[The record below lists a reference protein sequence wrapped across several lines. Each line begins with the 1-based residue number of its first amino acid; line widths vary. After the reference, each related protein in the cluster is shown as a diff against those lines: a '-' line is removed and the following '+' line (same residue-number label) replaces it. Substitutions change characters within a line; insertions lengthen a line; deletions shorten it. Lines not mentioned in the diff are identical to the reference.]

1 MRVLVTGATGFVGRV
16 VLRAFA
22 AAGHDAIS
30 VIRVGAPFE
39 GNAVTWD
46 LAKHDPPPVPAK
58 GFSAVVHLAQ
68 SRVYRRFPADAR
80 PMFDVNVL
88 GAQRV
93 LDFAV
98 AAGAHRFCLVSSGTV
113 YEPFA
118 GRLHEDEPVAPT
130 SYLGASKLAAEA
142 IARPYQE
149 LLSLS
154 VLRLFQPYGPGQS
167 DRLVPNLIRR
177 IRSGC
182 AVTVGE
188 GMSGVRLSPTFV
200 DDVAQVIVT
209 GIEEEWRGVFNV
221 AAPVDVSI
229 RDIASTIGRLINIE
243 PVFNN
248 DPRPS
253 LRIIPDLSRL
263 ASRYPLTRF
272 VSLEAGLKKTL
283 TSLDFR
289 P

>member
-1 MRVLVTGATGFVGRV
+1 MLWQPPDTRL
-16 VLRAFA
+16 LA
-22 AAGHDAIS
+22 AVRPGS
-30 VIRVGAPFE
+30 SFS
-39 GNAVTWD
+39 GNALAWD
-46 LAKHDPPPVPAK
+46 LARHEAPPVPAS
-58 GFSAVVHLAQ
+58 GVAAVVHLAQ

-80 PMFDVNVL
+80 PIFDVNVL
-88 GAQRV
+88 GTQRV
-93 LDFAV
+93 FEFAV
-98 AAGAHRFCLVSSGTV
+98 AAGALRFCLVSSGTV

-182 AVTVGE
+182 AVTVDE
-188 GMSGVRLSPTFV
+188 GKSGVRLAPTFV

-209 GIEEEWRGVFNV
+209 AIEEEWRGVFNV
-221 AAPVDVSI
+221 AAPLDVSI
-229 RDIASTIGRLINIE
+229 CEIASTIGRLINVE
-243 PVFNN
+243 PVFNTS
-248 DPRPS
+248 PRPN

-272 VSLEAGLKKTL
+272 ISLEAGLKKTL
-283 TSLDFR
+283 AS
-289 P
+289 